1 MARIVT
7 GAYMRGFVIPRRRK
21 RADEESPS
29 LCRAFVIL
37 SGAMRS
43 VAPVGTS
50 IARPGIDA
58 KAPRKKAKRN
68 PRFRLRTFPITRP
81 LPSGSFDSGFA
92 FAQDDSVCSRLLAVW
107 DPSGFALRM
116 TGAGAPANF
125 TAGKAGNFTVSPSG
139 ETTPSLSARL
149 SQGPLPD
156 RAGTAGAPC

>member
-21 RADEESPS
+21 HADEESPS

-68 PRFRLRTFPITRP
+68 PRFRLRTFPITLP
-81 LPSGSFDSGFA
+81 LPSGSFNSGFA
-92 FAQDDSVCSRLLAVW
+92 FAQDDNVCVYVLSFRAQRGIPLPLQPSAFGVGSLGLRPRDDRCGCVRLW
-107 DPSGFALRM
+107 DPSA
-116 TGAGAPANF
+116 AAP
-125 TAGKAGNFTVSPSG
+125 
-139 ETTPSLSARL
+139 L
-149 SQGPLPD
+149 QDD
-156 RAGTAGAPC
+156 RNADGQK